1 MLCSVC
7 GEPLYPGEGVYLFE
21 DPNDDEKEYIFCSLK
36 CLEEY
41 FGIEEWCVGQ
51 MKVKVFEESTSEHL
65 EDAINNFL
73 EKEEPMLIRKIKY
86 QVTDIGAGLIF
97 SALMV
102 YEKYDK
108 DELLQV
114 RDQILNEINYGIKDD
129 DNV

>member
-97 SALMV
+97 SAFMV

>member
-1 MLCSVC
+1 
-7 GEPLYPGEGVYLFE
+7 
-21 DPNDDEKEYIFCSLK
+21 
-36 CLEEY
+36 
-41 FGIEEWCVGQ
+41 
-51 MKVKVFEESTSEHL
+51 MKVKVFEESTSEYL
-65 EDAINNFL
+65 ENAINDFL
-73 EKEEPMLIRKIKY
+73 EKEESMLIRKIKY